1 MSLTLF
7 GCSPFNLPGN
17 PKPTEEPTI
26 YTEFSESFQLK
37 IGQSA
42 ALPEADLIIF
52 PTEVLEDSRCPSA
65 PIEYAP
71 DCYWSGQ
78 VRLLLQIKS
87 DDTYIE
93 NLEVSD
99 ISPSNYQDFQIIL
112 EDVQPPSLV
121 TKNSSGEILK
131 VNIKPSD
138 YQFTLKF
145 EKL

>member
-1 MSLTLF
+1 M
-7 GCSPFNLPGN
+7 PFEFPTG
-17 PKPTEEPTI
+17 PSPTEEPTI

-42 ALPEADLIIF
+42 ALPEANLIVF
-52 PTEVLEDSRCPSA
+52 PVEVLEDSRCPST
-65 PIEYAP
+65 PVEYAP
-71 DCYWSGQ
+71 DCYWLGQ

-87 DDTYIE
+87 DDNYIE

-99 ISPSNYQDFQIIL
+99 ITPSNYQDFQIIL
-112 EDVQPPSLV
+112 ENVQPPSQV

-131 VNIKPSD
+131 VNLKPSD
-138 YQFTLKF
+138 YLFTLKF